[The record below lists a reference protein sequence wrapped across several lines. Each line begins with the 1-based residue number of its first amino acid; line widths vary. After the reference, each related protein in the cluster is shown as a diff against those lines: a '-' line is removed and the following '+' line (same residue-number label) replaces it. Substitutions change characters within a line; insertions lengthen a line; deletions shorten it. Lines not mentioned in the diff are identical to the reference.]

1 MRTTLFIAIGLS
13 LCAVAFFVFGMYA
26 TDHFTGSVSEE
37 QRFTVEPNESALV
50 LGERLERSGI
60 IFSRYAFIWHLVRE
74 EKTRTVIAGEYSLSG
89 KLTIPEVALI
99 ITSGKTISS
108 DVRVTFPE
116 GWTMEKMAARLTV
129 NDLPG
134 KEFLILTE
142 QPLPAWREEFDFL
155 KYLPVGATLEGYLF
169 PDTYQFAPEATAEE
183 IVVLMLRNFEKKFA
197 AIVSPAGGNDG
208 AIDPRQTH
216 ALVTMASIIEEEGK
230 TKEERD
236 MISDVFWKRITIG
249 QPLQS
254 DATVNYVHGTT
265 RLQPTL
271 KDIEIDSPYNTYKN
285 VGLPPGPI
293 SNPGSISLRAAVYP
307 KSNPYYYFLVSAKT
321 NETIYSKN
329 FEEHVRN
336 RSLHGL

>member
-1 MRTTLFIAIGLS
+1 VRTTLFIAIGFS
-13 LCAVAFFVFGMYA
+13 FAAVAFFVFGMYA

-74 EKTRTVIAGEYSLSG
+74 EKTRKVIAGEYSLSG

-99 ITSGKTISS
+99 ITTGQTISS

-116 GWTMEKMAARLTV
+116 GWTMEKMAARLTI

-134 KEFLILTE
+134 KEFLVLTA
-142 QPLPAWREEFDFL
+142 QPLATWRKEFDFL
-155 KYLPVGATLEGYLF
+155 QSLPANASLEGYLF
-169 PDTYQFAPEATAEE
+169 PDTYQFAPDATAEE
-183 IVVLMLRNFEKKFA
+183 IVILMLRNFEKKFD
-197 AIVSPAGGNDG
+197 AIVSPTGGNDG
-208 AIDPRQTH
+208 TIDPKRIH

-236 MISDVFWKRITIG
+236 MISDVFWKRIAIG

-271 KDIEIDSPYNTYKN
+271 KDTEVDSPYNTYRN
-285 VGLPPGPI
+285 TGLPPGPI
-293 SNPGSISLRAAVYP
+293 SNPGSVSLRAAIFP

-321 NETIYSKN
+321 NETIYSKT